1 MMTSIATVVL
11 SAQLALSTPPPA
23 DANRTVIAPHRAGRS
38 AFDSDRSIGSV
49 DESQISEDVAVDGPE
64 ALARVPGV
72 SVQRTTMASG
82 APILRGLV
90 GPSNLL
96 IIDGMRY
103 GLSTNRTGPNQ
114 YMGLIDPTAM
124 SRIDV
129 ILGPSALLYGS
140 DALGGVVEYFTRDVP
155 PHDGTEAFLQAHL
168 SSADLGVE
176 AAGELAGRSGPIGAR
191 VGIGV
196 RRHDL
201 LRTGGGGKVPLS
213 ETLQVD
219 GRARGRLDLDGGWSL
234 ATGWLASV
242 AKDTG
247 RIDGLGAGDARLTDT
262 ADHLAWVALE
272 QHSAGPGFSGR
283 IQVGYHQLT
292 EETDRAR
299 CRTTDG
305 TVDDRDGCAA
315 FDRAQLSS
323 RDFNRDR
330 TRALLATATL
340 YGRWFEDRLRLTA
353 GLDGRHEWIASRA
366 TRARADDDF
375 VPKPRDRGNFSD
387 GSRYGGIDLYSWL
400 EGRPYVSPGR
410 VELVLTGGAR
420 LARVAA
426 HASGVPGLGTVDYS
440 DTGATFGAG
449 ARLLIANTANVYFN
463 WSQGFRSPNLQ
474 ETTVLGDTG
483 STFELPNPSLKPE
496 RSDALEV
503 GLKLFGAAGEARIAA
518 YQNTLHDAI
527 VRESATLDGQSEVD
541 GKPVVRRTN
550 ADRAV
555 YRGVEASGKTRNFAG
570 FSLFAA
576 LAWIRG
582 DVHPEGGDATPARR
596 VPPFNARGGI
606 RWEHPRLRAHI
617 ALVAR
622 GALRQDRLEPGDRKD
637 LRICEDPARPGHVL
651 EGDSC
656 GGTAGWFTMDLRA
669 GLSPTEH
676 LSLDLAVDNLLDA
689 AYRQHGSGFDS
700 PGIDA
705 RLQARYDF

>member
-1 MMTSIATVVL
+1 MTSFATLVL
-11 SAQLALSTPPPA
+11 SAQLAIATPPA
-23 DANRTVIAPHRAGRS
+23 DDAYRTVITHHRAGARV
-38 AFDSDRSIGSV
+38 FDSDRSVESV
-49 DESQISEDVAVDGPE
+49 DEAEISEDVAVDGPE

-72 SVQRTTMASG
+72 TVQRTTPASG
-82 APILRGLV
+82 APMLRGLV

-96 IIDGMRY
+96 VIDGVRY

-114 YMGLIDPTAM
+114 YMGLIDPTALA
-124 SRIDV
+124 RIDV

-155 PHDGTEAFLQAHL
+155 REDGVEAFLQTRL

-176 AAGELAGRSGPIGAR
+176 ATGELGGRSGPIGGR

-234 ATGWLASV
+234 SAGWLASV
-242 AKDTG
+242 AKDIG

-272 QHSAGPGFSGR
+272 QHSAGPGLSGR
-283 IQVGYHQLT
+283 IQLGYHQLT
-292 EETDRAR
+292 EATDRAR
-299 CRTTDG
+299 CSTTDG

-315 FDRAQLSS
+315 FDRAQLNS
-323 RDFNRDR
+323 RDFNRDQ
-330 TRALLATATL
+330 TRALLGSAAL
-340 YGRWFEDRLRLTA
+340 YGRWFDDRLRLTA
-353 GLDGRHEWIASRA
+353 GLDGRHEWIASEA
-366 TRARADDDF
+366 TRARADEDF
-375 VPKPRDRGNFSD
+375 VTKPRDRGNFSD
-387 GSRYGGIDLYSWL
+387 GSRYGGIDVYAWL

-410 VELVLTGGAR
+410 IELVLTGGAR
-420 LARVAA
+420 LSHVAA
-426 HASGVPGLGTVDYS
+426 HAPGVPGLGTVNYH

-483 STFELPNPSLKPE
+483 STFEVPNDALKPE

-518 YQNTLHDAI
+518 FQNTLHDAI
-527 VRESATLDGQSEVD
+527 VRESATLNGQSEFD
-541 GKPVVRRTN
+541 GKPVMRRAN

-555 YRGVEASGKTRNFAG
+555 YRGIEAGGTTRSFHG
-570 FSLFAA
+570 FSLFGA

-582 DVHPEGGDATPARR
+582 DVHADGGDTEPARR
-596 VPPFNARGGI
+596 VPPLNARGSL
-606 RWEHPRLRAHI
+606 RWEHPRFRTHI

-622 GALRQDRLEPGDRKD
+622 GALLQDRLASGDRKD
-637 LRICEDPARPGHVL
+637 LRMCEDPARPGHTL

-656 GGTAGWFTMDLRA
+656 SGTAGWFTMDLRV
-669 GLSPTEH
+669 GLSPTDH
-676 LSLDLAVDNLLDA
+676 LSLDLAVDNLLDT
-689 AYRQHGSGFDS
+689 AYRQHGSGFDA